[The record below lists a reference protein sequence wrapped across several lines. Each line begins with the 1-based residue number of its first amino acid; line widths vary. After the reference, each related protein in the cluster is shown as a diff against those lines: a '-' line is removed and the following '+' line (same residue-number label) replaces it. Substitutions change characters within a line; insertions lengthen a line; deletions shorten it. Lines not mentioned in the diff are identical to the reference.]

1 MNGLFTAEG
10 RLSVIFNK
18 VFNEGK
24 LIEFEVNT
32 LFISPKLLHGNRR
45 WTKKTDILHE
55 GMKTRVL
62 E

>member
-1 MNGLFTAEG
+1 MFTAEG
-10 RLSVIFNK
+10 RISVIFNK
-18 VFNEGK
+18 VFNEGN

-32 LFISPKLLHGNRR
+32 LFISPKLLYENRHK
-45 WTKKTDILHE
+45 TKKTDIFHG